1 MLRKRIIVC
10 LDVADGRVVKGT
22 SFTDLRDMGDPVE
35 LAQRYQAEGADE
47 IVFLD
52 ISATAEARRTLL
64 EAVSRTANKLF
75 IPMNV
80 GGGINEVT
88 DIADALRAGA
98 DKVSINTAAVRRP
111 ELIGEAAERFG
122 KQCIVA
128 SIDAR
133 VEKRQVELVARTEG
147 TPVPGNPPMQ
157 QQHAASGPAPMTG
170 TWFRVFTHGGRT
182 ATELDAIAWAR
193 QCAALG
199 AGEVLATSIDQ
210 DGQRRGYD
218 LEFTARLVEALS
230 VPVIASGGA
239 GTAEHMRDVFL
250 LAGADAALAAG
261 IFHDGT
267 TSVRAVKRMLAQAGI
282 PVREVD
288 ETPAAHEP

>member
-10 LDVADGRVVKGT
+10 LDVKDGRVVKGM
-22 SFTDLRDMGDPVE
+22 SFQELRDMGDPVE
-35 LAQRYQAEGADE
+35 LAKRYEAEGADE

-52 ISATAEARRTLL
+52 ISASAEGRRTLL
-64 EAVSRTANKLF
+64 DVVSRTAQQLF
-75 IPMNV
+75 IPLTV
-80 GGGINEVT
+80 GGGINEVA
-88 DIADALRAGA
+88 DIALALRAGA
-98 DKVSINTAAVRRP
+98 DKISINTAGVKRP
-111 ELIGEAAERFG
+111 ELLGEASVRFG

-133 VEKRQVELVARTEG
+133 LEKRQIEMVARSEG
-147 TPVPGNPPMQ
+147 TSQSQGGL
-157 QQHAASGPAPMTG
+157 STG

-193 QCAALG
+193 QCATMG
-199 AGEVLATSIDQ
+199 AGEVLVTSIDQ

-218 LEFTARLVEALS
+218 LELTARIVEAVS

-239 GTAEHMRDVFL
+239 GSAEHMRDAFL

-267 TSVRAVKRMLAQAGI
+267 TTVGEVKKLLDTAGI
-282 PVREVD
+282 PVRLDNESR
-288 ETPAAHEP
+288 TLQKSS